1 MLTLADAIGAIGG
14 QGPSDQIPQEAPIE
28 WNQDQEECDRYSFE
42 DSDRFEED
50 SLCSWSSEPESLCN
64 NWRGW
69 KRPIT
74 TSFGH
79 GVLRKLVDEGKFIS
93 TPTFFY
99 HPIN

>member
-1 MLTLADAIGAIGG
+1 MLTLADVIGANGG
-14 QGPSDQIPQEAPIE
+14 LQGPSDELPQEAPLL
-28 WNQDQEECDRYSFE
+28 WNQDQEECDRYTFE

-69 KRPIT
+69 KRPIA

-79 GVLRKLVDEGKFIS
+79 GVLRKQVDEGKFN
-93 TPTFFY
+93 F
-99 HPIN
+99 